1 MARLTKLRFDRRHK
15 ARSLVWSGNVL
26 IDAVGGEA
34 SIALDGPAH
43 TSTVNWAFSFDRA
56 LLAPT
61 GLRVL
66 YSVMGTK
73 GLVAT
78 PHRAVREINRSYY
91 CANAYE
97 YPVAVGRLDDGREVL
112 VHCPDGYN
120 RLTIEALVD
129 GERVCSATDEAVDVF
144 HSRLQ
149 LSPGGSHL
157 LSAGWVWHP
166 FGVATVHDIDEAAAD
181 EAHLDG
187 WGVFPWGS
195 VAGQVEAAC
204 WLDSDLLVVT
214 TDPEEE
220 PLDPEGN
227 GLPGG
232 HVGVWSLGEGAW
244 VAQAPFEGHTGT
256 VHQLGPYI
264 LCLFDHPRLIDPM
277 TAQIVEEWPEIAT
290 GHQRSSVMAR
300 HQERVPPFAVDLGH
314 TRFAVANEDL
324 VFVVELED

>member
-1 MARLTKLRFDRRHK
+1 MARLIKLRFDRRHK
-15 ARSLVWSGNVL
+15 VRSLVWSGDVL
-26 IDAVGGEA
+26 IDPVGGEA
-34 SIALDGPAH
+34 SIALDGPAQ

-66 YSVMGTK
+66 YTVMGTK
-73 GLVAT
+73 GIVAT

-129 GERVCSATDEAVDVF
+129 GERLCSATDEAVDVF

-149 LSPGGSHL
+149 LSPDGCHL
-157 LSAGWVWHP
+157 LSAGWVWQP
-166 FGVATVHDIDEAAAD
+166 LGVATVHDIGEAIQD
-181 EAHLDG
+181 QAHLDD
-187 WGVFPWGS
+187 WGVLPWGS
-195 VAGQVEAAC
+195 VAGQVESAS
-204 WLDSDLLVVT
+204 WLGSDLLVVS
-214 TDPEEE
+214 TDPEL
-220 PLDPEGN
+220 PPVDIEGD
-227 GLPGG
+227 GLPAG
-232 HVGVWSLGEGAW
+232 HMGVWSLGTGGW
-244 VAQAPFEGHTGT
+244 VAQSPFDGHTGT
-256 VHQLGPYI
+256 MHQLGPYA

-277 TAQIVEEWPEIAT
+277 TAQVVEEWPGIAT
-290 GHQRSSVMAR
+290 GHQRSSIMAR
-300 HQERVPPFAVDLGH
+300 HTERVPPFAVDLGH
-314 TRFAVANEDL
+314 TRFAVANDDL